1 MRLTPKDDDDDDDD
15 NNLSKSQR
23 HRLSFAHL
31 IESFCTRKDHVTS
44 ECLKRALLYIRKMG
58 SFNFLLAM
66 DAFNF
71 N

>member
-31 IESFCTRKDHVTS
+31 I
-44 ECLKRALLYIRKMG
+44 
-58 SFNFLLAM
+58 
-66 DAFNF
+66 
-71 N
+71 